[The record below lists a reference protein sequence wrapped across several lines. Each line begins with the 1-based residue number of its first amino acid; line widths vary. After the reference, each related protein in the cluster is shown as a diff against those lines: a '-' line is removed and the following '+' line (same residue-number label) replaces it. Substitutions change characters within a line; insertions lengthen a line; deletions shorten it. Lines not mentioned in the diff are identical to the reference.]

1 MLIFPH
7 EKSNKRINFFL
18 RDLRS
23 YLLGDVPVNG
33 EFDEEG
39 EKEDEEEDVADEAEQ
54 GEEQA
59 QDLENVGNDEDM
71 ENNADYDMRTT
82 LETDENYELLDGE
95 RNDTLQPVEQ
105 LASLMENLN
114 ERVLTPDN
122 TGAVASLKDSFEALE
137 GTSGSDFEA
146 RDSLPYLQLR
156 REHQDS
162 DVEMREEE
170 RDAETMATDQ
180 DNEEEEEDGV
190 VGEDAEEDAEEEVVE
205 EGVDEVVHVM
215 DQEEMVD
222 FGAGLHAAHH
232 AMLNNRQP
240 THFEPYNRPNIFHFR
255 VSIHTSHLHHLI
267 LFFTLFLKKYNLL
280 QFTCILY
287 NSTNHIV
294 YH

>member
-1 MLIFPH
+1 M
-7 EKSNKRINFFL
+7 
-18 RDLRS
+18 
-23 YLLGDVPVNG
+23 LGDVPVNG

-39 EKEDEEEDVADEAEQ
+39 EKEDEEEEADEAEQ

-59 QDLENVGNDEDM
+59 QDLENVGDDDNT
-71 ENNADYDMRTT
+71 ENNVDYDMRTT
-82 LETDENYELLDGE
+82 LETDENFELLDGE

-114 ERVLTPDN
+114 DGKRVLTPDN
-122 TGAVASLKDSFEALE
+122 TGADASLKDSFEAVE
-137 GTSGSDFEA
+137 GTSGIDFEA
-146 RDSLPYLQLR
+146 RNSLPYLQLR

-180 DNEEEEEDGV
+180 DNEE
-190 VGEDAEEDAEEEVVE
+190 EEDAEEEVVE

-255 VSIHTSHLHHLI
+255 VSIHTSHLNHLI
-267 LFFTLFLKKYNLL
+267 LFFTLFFKIYHLL
-280 QFTCILY
+280 QFTCIIY
-287 NSTNHIV
+287 HSTNHIG
-294 YH
+294 YQ